1 MKTITL
7 TAEEIRMLAIQ
18 LWSNPCRA
26 GCPLEHRPRLP
37 KDESGV
43 DNCYA
48 RNNNGEYI
56 CPLQRA
62 MQSIETKL
70 GYYDN

>member
-18 LWSNPCRA
+18 LWANPCRA
-26 GCPLEHRPRLP
+26 GCPLEHKPRLP
-37 KDESGV
+37 KDEVGD

-48 RNNNGEYI
+48 RNDNGEYI

-70 GYYDN
+70 GFYDD

>member
-7 TAEEIRMLAIQ
+7 TAEEIRMLNIQ
-18 LWSNPCRA
+18 LWANPCRA

-37 KDESGV
+37 KDETGV

-48 RNNNGEYI
+48 RNDNGEYI

-62 MQSIETKL
+62 MHSIETKL
-70 GYYDN
+70 GML